1 VKKKISVNFATKL
14 SPMSEKLDHVVY
26 SKEVVEFVTVAKE
39 FCIFVESFSEISV
52 QDFFEKLRKFLPL
65 IYLKG
70 SLLPKVESD
79 GYSEVERFISED
91 DWNYLRENLKEK
103 FAQYDEYVGV
113 FEDRTYDEDEADVH
127 SLSEDITDIYNALK
141 DFIICYR
148 NGLVDVVN
156 EALWDLKEAFDEYW
170 GKSSVNALQIIHNL
184 LLNEIVVDDLH
195 AKNHNR
201 DMKDSFI
208 SRRQAELRGEN
219 D

>member
-1 VKKKISVNFATKL
+1 
-14 SPMSEKLDHVVY
+14 MSEKLDHVVY

-39 FCIFVESFSEISV
+39 FCLFIENFSEISV
-52 QDFFEKLRKFLPL
+52 QDLFEKLRKFLPL
-65 IYLKG
+65 LYLKG

-79 GYSEVERFISED
+79 GNSEVERFISED
-91 DWNYLRENLKEK
+91 DWNYLRENLKVK

-113 FEDRTYDEDEADVH
+113 FEDRTYTEDEADVH

-148 NGLVDVVN
+148 NGVVDIVN

-195 AKNHNR
+195 AKNQNR
-201 DMKDSFI
+201 NMEDSFI